1 MPDTDGGLRYSLQCL
16 NDPHGPQDMT
26 FVGKEVPTWAAD
38 NLRVQRPGL
47 MWGIAGYSEG
57 GFCAANIGLQ
67 DETRFGYVG
76 VESGYF
82 APDAS
87 QVPTGGK
94 AGGKPHDINVFA
106 HDKRL
111 LEINTPDEYIQ
122 NVPVGVPQFFLGL
135 AVSADPDARV
145 DDRRAVLAGPALCGG
160 RGRQAAHGTPR
171 ALRSQGGRSGAQDGS
186 HGGPARDGLT
196 AG

>member
-1 MPDTDGGLRYSLQCL
+1 
-16 NDPHGPQDMT
+16 
-26 FVGKEVPTWAAD
+26 
-38 NLRVQRPGL
+38 

-67 DETRFGYVG
+67 DAHRFGYVG

-122 NVPVGVPQFFLGL
+122 NVPVGVPQFFLAAGADDL
-135 AVSADPDARV
+135 SDVQNAEYFRQLLLLRVADVPPVDIVSGGGHQAMVWRSGADPDARV
-145 DDRRAVLAGPALCGG
+145 DDRRAVLAGPALRGG

-171 ALRSQGGRSGAQDGS
+171 ALRSQGERSGAQDGS